1 MLPNWQFKPYSP
13 GDTYR
18 NSTADAFF
26 DSDTVS
32 DPGKALVREGIQ
44 NSLDA
49 NKIHPDKPAFVR
61 VSLINQDTAPRW
73 ADVEKYFG
81 TAWPHFNTER
91 SGLHPGEIPDHQ
103 EKCTALVFEDM
114 DTTGLIGDTEAWRE
128 PEEGDR
134 NDFFNFFRAEALTH
148 KSPGDR
154 GSRGVGKATFIQAS
168 RVNTLFGLTIRHN
181 DPRRLLMGRSVLRSH
196 RLEDKDHH
204 GDGYFG
210 IPSTENEGLISPIE
224 DNNFI
229 DDFIRSFR
237 LERREES
244 GLSLVVPW
252 PDKDIEERT
261 IVRAVCEN
269 YFYTILNEGLEVSV
283 ELPDNALI
291 LDRGSLSQEIQN
303 DEDLIRLLPVVNLAE
318 WATRGD
324 AGDERYVL
332 NSHPGTGTYTWN
344 RSLFPNGLLELLRD
358 KLQQQQRFTIRV
370 PVPVRKRGT
379 AAQESYFDVY
389 ITSDDSNYG
398 TTPAFIREDILIA
411 DVRPRAVRDGI
422 RALVV
427 IDHEPLA
434 SFLRQA
440 ENPSHTQWQQ
450 NRVKKD
456 YIQAPSLVSFVV
468 NSVREICSLASAEN
482 REVDK
487 RLLADIFPLPDSDEG
502 SNDSDNGGPNGNGGN
517 GHSSDLRINR
527 ISGGFSVTPTGQ
539 SFRAGDQVEIEVAYA
554 RSRGNAF
561 ARYRPTDFQINQE
574 LIALESLGVELTDVA
589 NNRIVARVTSPQFRV
604 AVTGFDENRDIRVR
618 ADRIGGANAGNPD

>member
-1 MLPNWQFKPYSP
+1 MLPNWRFKPYSP

-32 DPGKALVREGIQ
+32 DPGKALVREGVQ

-49 NKIHPDKPAFVR
+49 NKIHPEKPAFVR
-61 VSLINQDTAPRW
+61 ISLINQDTAPSW
-73 ADVEKYFG
+73 DDVEQFFG
-81 TAWPHFNTER
+81 TAWPHYTTER
-91 SGLHPGEIPDHQ
+91 SGLHPDEIPVHP

-114 DTTGLIGDTEAWRE
+114 DTTGLVGDTEEWRE

-196 RLEDKDHH
+196 RLEDEDHH

-210 IPSTENEGLISPIE
+210 IPSALNEGLILPIE
-224 DNNFI
+224 DGNFI

-244 GLSLVVPW
+244 GLSVVVPW
-252 PDKDIEERT
+252 PDKDIDERT
-261 IVRAVCEN
+261 IIRAVCEN
-269 YFYTILNEGLEVSV
+269 YFYTILNEGLEVLV
-283 ELPDNALI
+283 ELPGKLLI

-318 WATRGD
+318 WATQGEVE
-324 AGDERYVL
+324 DERHVL
-332 NSHPGTGTYTWN
+332 DPHPGTGTYTWS
-344 RSLFPNGLLELLRD
+344 RSLFPDGLLDVLRE
-358 KLQQQQRFTIRV
+358 KLQQQERFTVRV
-370 PVPVRKRGT
+370 PVPVRNRGT
-379 AAQESYFDVY
+379 VAQESYFDVY
-389 ITSDDSNYG
+389 IASDDSNFG
-398 TTPAFIREDILIA
+398 TTPAFIRQDILMA
-411 DVRPRAVRDGI
+411 DVRPRSVRDGI

-468 NSVREICSLASAEN
+468 NSVREICNLASAEN

-487 RLLADIFPLPDSDEG
+487 RLLADIFPLPDSGEG
-502 SNDSDNGGPNGNGGN
+502 SNGGDNGGTNGNGGN
-517 GHSSDLRINR
+517 GHSSELRINR
-527 ISGGFSVTPTGQ
+527 ISGGFSVTPTHQ
-539 SFRAGDQVEIEVAYA
+539 SFQNGDQVEIEVAYA

-561 ARYRPTDFQINQE
+561 ARYRTTDFQVNQE
-574 LIALESLGVELTDVA
+574 PITLETLGVELAEIV
-589 NNRIVARVTSPQFRV
+589 NNRMVARITSPQFRI

-618 ADRIGGANAGNPD
+618 ADRTGGADAGNSD

>member
-1 MLPNWQFKPYSP
+1 MLPNWQFKPYYP

-49 NKIHPDKPAFVR
+49 NKIHPDNPVLVR
-61 VSLINQDTAPRW
+61 ISLINQDTAPSW
-73 ADVEKYFG
+73 VDVEKYFG
-81 TAWPHFNTER
+81 TAWPHYTSER
-91 SGLHPGEIPDHQ
+91 SGLHPDEIPSHQ

-114 DTTGLIGDTEAWRE
+114 DTTGLLGDVEEWRE
-128 PEEGDR
+128 PEEGNR

-181 DPRRLLMGRSVLRSH
+181 DRRPLLMGRSVLRSH
-196 RLEDKDHH
+196 RLGGHDHH

-210 IPSTENEGLISPIE
+210 IPSSVSDGLISPIE
-224 DNNFI
+224 DRNLIDEFI
-229 DDFIRSFR
+229 QSFR

-244 GLSLVVPW
+244 GLSVVVPW
-252 PDKDIEERT
+252 PDKDIDEET
-261 IVRAVCEN
+261 IIRAVCEN
-269 YFYTILNEGLEVSV
+269 YFYTILNEGLAVLV
-283 ELPDNALI
+283 ELPENLLI
-291 LDRGSLSQEIQN
+291 LDRSSLSQEVQK
-303 DEDLIRLLPVVNLAE
+303 DEQLSRLLPVVNLAE
-318 WATRGD
+318 WATQGD
-324 AGDERYVL
+324 VGDERHVL
-332 NSHPGTGTYTWN
+332 NPHPGTGTYTWT
-344 RSLFPNGLLELLRD
+344 RSLFPEGLLDTLREELQR
-358 KLQQQQRFTIRV
+358 QQRFVVRV

-379 AAQESYFDVY
+379 APQDSYFDVY
-389 ITSDDSNYG
+389 IASDDSNYG
-398 TTPAFIREDILIA
+398 TAPAFVREDILIA
-411 DVRPRAVRDGI
+411 DVRPRSVRDGI

-450 NRVKKD
+450 NLVKKD
-456 YIQAPSLVSFVV
+456 YIQAPSLVSFIV
-468 NSVREICSLASAEN
+468 NSVREICNLASAEN

-487 RLLADIFPLPDSDEG
+487 RLLADIFPLPDIGED
-502 SNDSDNGGPNGNGGN
+502 SNGVDNGGTNGNGGN
-517 GHSSDLRINR
+517 GHPSDVRINS
-527 ISGGFSVTPTGQ
+527 INGGFSVTPTHQ
-539 SFRAGDQVEIEVAYA
+539 SFQPGDRVDIKVAYA
-554 RSRGNAF
+554 RSRGDAF
-561 ARYRPTDFQINQE
+561 ARYRTTDFQVDQKPIT
-574 LIALESLGVELTDVA
+574 LESLGVELTEVV
-589 NNRIVARVTSPQFRV
+589 NNRIVARVTSPQFRI

-618 ADRIGGANAGNPD
+618 ADKIRGADAGS

>member
-1 MLPNWQFKPYSP
+1 MKMLPNWQFKPYSP

-32 DPGKALVREGIQ
+32 DPGKALVREGVQ

-49 NKIHPDKPAFVR
+49 NKIYPEKPAFAR
-61 VSLINQDTAPRW
+61 ISLINQDTAPSW
-73 ADVEKYFG
+73 EDVEKFFG
-81 TAWPHFNTER
+81 TAWPHYITER
-91 SGLHPGEIPDHQ
+91 SGLHPDEIPGHH

-114 DTTGLIGDTEAWRE
+114 DTTGLVGDAEEWRE
-128 PEEGDR
+128 LEEGNR

-181 DPRRLLMGRSVLRSH
+181 DYRRLLMGRSVLRSH

-210 IPSTENEGLISPIE
+210 IPSTLNEGLISPIE
-224 DNNFI
+224 DSDVIDEFI
-229 DDFIRSFR
+229 QSFR
-237 LERREES
+237 LERREEN
-244 GLSLVVPW
+244 GLSVVVPW
-252 PDKDIEERT
+252 PDKDIDEK
-261 IVRAVCEN
+261 ILIRAVCEN
-269 YFYTILNEGLEVSV
+269 YFYTILNGGLEVLV
-283 ELPDNALI
+283 ELSQNQLI
-291 LDRGSLSQEIQN
+291 LNRSSLSQEIQN

-318 WATRGD
+318 WATQGD

-332 NSHPGTGTYTWN
+332 NPHPDTGTYTWS
-344 RSLFPNGLLELLRD
+344 RSLFPEGLLDTLRE
-358 KLQQQQRFTIRV
+358 KLQLQQRFTVRV
-370 PVPVRKRGT
+370 PVPVRKRGA

-389 ITSDDSNYG
+389 ITSDHSNCG

-411 DVRPRAVRDGI
+411 DVRPRSVRDGI
-422 RALVV
+422 RGLVV

-468 NSVREICSLASAEN
+468 NSVREICNLASAEN

-487 RLLADIFPLPDSDEG
+487 RLLADIFPLPDSGEG
-502 SNDSDNGGPNGNGGN
+502 SNGGDNGGKNGNGEN
-517 GHSSDLRINR
+517 GHRSELRINN
-527 ISGGFSVTPTGQ
+527 ISGGFSVTPTQQ
-539 SFRAGDQVEIEVAYA
+539 SFQPGDRIEIQVAYA

-561 ARYRPTDFQINQE
+561 ARYRTTDFQIDQGP
-574 LIALESLGVELTDVA
+574 IVLETVGAELTDIV
-589 NNRIVARVTSPQFRV
+589 NNRIVTDPQ
-604 AVTGFDENRDIRVR
+604 VR
-618 ADRIGGANAGNPD
+618 YCLNKR

>member
-1 MLPNWQFKPYSP
+1 MIPDWQFKPYSP

-49 NKIHPDKPAFVR
+49 NKIQPDKPTFVR
-61 VSLINQDTAPRW
+61 VSLINQETAPSW
-73 ADVEKYFG
+73 ANVEKYFG
-81 TAWPHFNTER
+81 TAWPHYTAER

-114 DTTGLIGDTEAWRE
+114 GTTGLVGDTEAWRE

-148 KSPGDR
+148 KSLGDR

-168 RVNTLFGLTIRHN
+168 RVNTLFGLTIRHK

-196 RLEDKDHH
+196 RMEDKDHH

-210 IPSTENEGLISPIE
+210 VPSALNEGLVSPIE
-224 DNNFI
+224 DSSVI
-229 DDFIRSFR
+229 DEFIRSFN
-237 LERREES
+237 LERRDES
-244 GLSLVVPW
+244 GLSVVVPW
-252 PDKDIEERT
+252 PDREIDEQT

-269 YFYTILNEGLEVSV
+269 YFYTILNQGLEVLV
-283 ELPDNALI
+283 ELPDNELI
-291 LDRGSLSQEIQN
+291 LDRSSLAQEIEN
-303 DEDLIRLLPVVNLAE
+303 DEGLNRLLPVVSLAE
-318 WATRGD
+318 WATQEG

-332 NSHPGTGTYTWN
+332 KPHPGTGTYTWS
-344 RSLFPNGLLELLRD
+344 RSLFPDGLLDTLRE
-358 KLQQQQRFTIRV
+358 KLLQQERFTVRV

-379 AAQESYFDVY
+379 TAEESYFDVY
-389 ITSDDSNYG
+389 IAGNDSSYG
-398 TTPAFIREDILIA
+398 ITPAFIREDILIA
-411 DVRPRAVRDGI
+411 DVRPRSVRDGI
-422 RALVV
+422 CALVV

-450 NRVKKD
+450 YRVKKD

-468 NSVREICSLASAEN
+468 NSVREICNLASAEN

-487 RLLADIFPLPDSDEG
+487 RLLADIFPLPESGEG
-502 SNDSDNGGPNGNGGN
+502 SNGGENGGTDGNGGN
-517 GHSSDLRINR
+517 GHSSDLRIRR
-527 ISGGFSVTPTGQ
+527 INGGFSVTPTHQ
-539 SFRAGDQVEIEVAYA
+539 SFRTGDQVEVEVAYA

-561 ARYRPTDFQINQE
+561 ARYRTTDFQVNREPIR
-574 LIALESLGVELTDVA
+574 LESLGVELTEAV
-589 NNRIVARVTSPQFRV
+589 NNRMVAKVTSPQFRI

-618 ADRIGGANAGNPD
+618 ADRIGGANAGNSD

>member
-1 MLPNWQFKPYSP
+1 MQPTWRFKTYAP

-49 NKIHPDKPAFVR
+49 NQIRPDKPAFVR
-61 VSLINQDTAPRW
+61 VSLINQDTAPSW

-81 TAWPHFNTER
+81 TAWPHYTTEQ

-103 EKCTALVFEDM
+103 EKCTALVFEDI
-114 DTTGLIGDTEAWRE
+114 DTTGLVGDTEAWRE

-181 DPRRLLMGRSVLRSH
+181 DRDRLLMGRSVLRSH
-196 RLEDKDHH
+196 RLKCEYHH

-210 IPSTENEGLISPIE
+210 IPSAMNKGLVSPI
-224 DNNFI
+224 DDSSFI

-244 GLSLVVPW
+244 GLSVVIPW
-252 PDKDIEERT
+252 PDEDIDERT
-261 IVRAVCEN
+261 IIRAVCEN
-269 YFYTILNEGLEVSV
+269 YFYTILNEGLEVLV
-283 ELPDNALI
+283 ELPDNQLI
-291 LDRGSLSQEIQN
+291 LDRGSLSQEIHN
-303 DEDLIRLLPVVNLAE
+303 HDDLTQLLPVVNLAE
-318 WATRGD
+318 WATQGD
-324 AGDERYVL
+324 VGKERYVL
-332 NSHPGTGTYTWN
+332 NPHRGTGAYRWSRN
-344 RSLFPNGLLELLRD
+344 LFPEGLLDVLRE
-358 KLQQQQRFTIRV
+358 KLQQQERFTVRV
-370 PVPVRKRGT
+370 PVQVRNRRTG
-379 AAQESYFDVY
+379 AHESYFDVY
-389 ITSDDSNYG
+389 ITSDDSNDE
-398 TTPAFIREDILIA
+398 TTPAFIREDILIT
-411 DVRPRAVRDGI
+411 DVRPRSVREGI
-422 RALVV
+422 CALVV

-456 YIQAPSLVSFVV
+456 YIHAPSLVSFVV
-468 NSVREICSLASAEN
+468 NSVREICNLASAEN

-487 RLLADIFPLPDSDEG
+487 RLLADIFPLPDSGEG
-502 SNDSDNGGPNGNGGN
+502 SNGGDNGGTNGNGGN
-517 GHSSDLRINR
+517 GRSSDVRINT
-527 ISGGFSVTPTGQ
+527 ISGGFSVTPTHQ
-539 SFRAGDQVEIEVAYA
+539 SFQSGDQIEIEVAYA

-561 ARYRPTDFQINQE
+561 ARYRTTDFQVNRDPIT
-574 LIALESLGVELTDVA
+574 LECLGVEFTDVA
-589 NNRIVARVTSPQFRV
+589 NNRVVAKVTNSQFRI

-618 ADRIGGANAGNPD
+618 ADRIGGADAGNSD